1 MSKIKSYTKERRYT
15 TTTHHIQKL
24 SKLIKYLNIRAN
36 CIKLLEQK
44 F

>member
-1 MSKIKSYTKERRYT
+1 MSKIKPYTKGRNYT

-24 SKLIKYLNIRAN
+24 SKSIKYLNIRVK
-36 CIKLLEQK
+36 CVKLLEQK